1 MIKRLSCSKVWFRS
15 ITQKLKL
22 ISQRSF
28 PLILWLKRKTIDI
41 IFKGLFQA
49 LNIFM
54 IANNGMM
61 FELLFLIQ
69 LLLVV
74 VSIPKIII
82 VANMR

>member
-1 MIKRLSCSKVWFRS
+1 MIQRLSCSKVWFTS
-15 ITQKLKL
+15 IMQKLKL

-28 PLILWLKRKTIDI
+28 PLILWLKMKTIDI
-41 IFKGLFQA
+41 ILKGLFQT